1 MWIAECPIDTR
12 GRITLPSSFMK
23 ANKLNTHTKIFIQA
37 IANNENTVKMVFI
50 KEETNGQCRDISK
63 SE

>member
-23 ANKLNTHTKIFIQA
+23 ANKLNTHTRIFIQA

-50 KEETNGQCRDISK
+50 KEDKNGQCNGIPN